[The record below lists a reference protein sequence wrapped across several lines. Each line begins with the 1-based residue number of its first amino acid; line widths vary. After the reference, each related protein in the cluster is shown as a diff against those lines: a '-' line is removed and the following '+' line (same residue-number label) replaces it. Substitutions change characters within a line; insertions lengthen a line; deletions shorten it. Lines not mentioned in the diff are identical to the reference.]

1 MMKKTTAAGLALS
14 LVLALPGV
22 ALAQET
28 ATDSTTDT
36 TVVQEQMTEEQRV
49 QLVEEIKERAQ
60 KAIERRLETIDRLR
74 GALNERNHVTA
85 RHKADLLVDLN
96 EAEAG
101 LRTLSR
107 EIDAATTLPQ
117 LRVLVPKIATDFRI
131 YLVVAPK
138 VHEVIAGDTMLW
150 AVNNPLTEAQSRIEE
165 AIQRAQDAGY
175 DTSEAEQYLG
185 QMVIHM
191 NEAESLA
198 GPVPGSVIDLDAG
211 DWPDPAQSLLQQGR
225 EDLKAAHGEIR
236 QAVEAAHNAVQAL
249 RDLVGSGSEA

>member
-22 ALAQET
+22 ALAQEA
-28 ATDSTTDT
+28 ATDQTTDS

-49 QLVEEIKERAQ
+49 QLVDQIKERAQ
-60 KAIERRLETIDRLR
+60 AAIDRRLDTIDRLR
-74 GALNERNHVTA
+74 AALNERNHVTA
-85 RHKADLLVDLN
+85 RHKADLIVDLN

-107 EIDAATTLPQ
+107 EIAAATTLPQ

-138 VHEVIAGDTMLW
+138 VHEVIAGDTMVW
-150 AVNNPLTEAQSRIEE
+150 VVGNPLADAQSRIEE

-191 NEAESLA
+191 SEATSLA

-211 DWPDPAQSLLQQGR
+211 DWPDPAKGLLLQGR
-225 EDLKAAHGEIR
+225 DDLQAAHGEIR

-249 RDLVGSGSEA
+249 RDLVDSDTEA